1 MGTTASDKCVR
12 NYEKIT
18 FILYKWTKM
27 TTFTR
32 NYTEEEALE
41 LKLFANSIT
50 NWKTRFGEIDLTD
63 WELIPEEDDLVY
75 EYRGWEIIFNL
86 IKLTATMKQYIDWD
100 YQPVSRLIKKESE
113 SLEDFL
119 KRAIE
124 LNENLWQTIC
134 FEDR

>member
-1 MGTTASDKCVR
+1 M
-12 NYEKIT
+12 
-18 FILYKWTKM
+18 TK
-27 TTFTR
+27 FTR

-50 NWKTRFGEIDLTD
+50 NWRSTFGCIDLSCRALASD
-63 WELIPEEDDLVY
+63 DNDDDLVY
-75 EYRGWEIIFNL
+75 TFNGWEIVFNL
-86 IKLTATMKQYIDWD
+86 MKLSATIIQYFDWS
-100 YQPVSRLIKKESE
+100 YNPVSRLIKREDE

-124 LNENLWQTIC
+124 LNEKLWQTIC

>member
-1 MGTTASDKCVR
+1 M
-12 NYEKIT
+12 
-18 FILYKWTKM
+18 TK
-27 TTFTR
+27 FTR

-50 NWKTRFGEIDLTD
+50 NWKPTFWDIDLTD
-63 WELIPEEDDLVY
+63 WELVSDENDDDLIY
-75 EYRGWEIIFNL
+75 SYSGWEIVFNL
-86 IKLTATMKQYIDWD
+86 MKLSATIIQYFDWN
-100 YQPVSRLIKKESE
+100 YNPVSRLIKKESE

-124 LNENLWQTIC
+124 LNEKLWQTIC